1 MSAPTKRQGQQ
12 ATLVAVHA
20 ADLTPDEKTMLAAYR
35 DLNKDLQGF
44 CIDIALS
51 MAAAGG
57 SRHVRPTLK
66 VIAGGAN

>member
-1 MSAPTKRQGQQ
+1 MSELTKRPGQL
-12 ATLVAVHA
+12 AAVGAIHA
-20 ADLTPDEKTMLAAYR
+20 VDPTPDEKLMLAAYR
-35 DLNKDLQGF
+35 DLNKDLRGF

-66 VIAGGAN
+66 VIAGGAA